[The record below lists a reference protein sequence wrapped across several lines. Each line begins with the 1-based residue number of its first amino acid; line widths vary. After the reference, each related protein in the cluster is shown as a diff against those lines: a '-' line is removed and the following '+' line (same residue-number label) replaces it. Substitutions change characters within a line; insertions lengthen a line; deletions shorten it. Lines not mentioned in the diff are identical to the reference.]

1 MFCAV
6 AKAESKPPEQGN
18 LPESLV
24 EPTNDGVAVTESDK
38 LWSTEP
44 EVTSSAAASSTRSD
58 VPDMSPPQQ
67 ELASNLSQAPWIRN
81 PPGLPPPP
89 GLEAQKGPP
98 ARSRLPAPDG
108 GVYIPTPDPV
118 ESVTGVPHPPGP
130 QQLSSQKVQRQDR
143 KKVAEALGMSRR
155 QYERILGD
163 TERPRAKQASTKNG
177 WLKQG
182 TMALLF
188 KNRFMKSQQ
197 SHSSKKHVLEFGRH
211 SGLAPCRACMKLLSK
226 HCSRFFAVIVSTRR
240 AVVRRRLSAICK
252 Q

>member
-18 LPESLV
+18 LPQSLV
-24 EPTNDGVAVTESDK
+24 EPTNDGVAVTESDE

-67 ELASNLSQAPWIRN
+67 ELATNLSQAPWIRN
-81 PPGLPPPP
+81 LPG
-89 GLEAQKGPP
+89 
-98 ARSRLPAPDG
+98 LPAPDG

-211 SGLAPCRACMKLLSK
+211 SGLAMQGLYETFEQTLQSVL
-226 HCSRFFAVIVSTRR
+226 CSYCIYTTGGCPL
-240 AVVRRRLSAICK
+240 AVVRHMQAVM
-252 Q
+252 